1 MMKVICDTNVLIQHF
16 KNDSATIEE
25 MKKIGSENVLLP
37 SVVLMEIFQGM
48 TSKSELLKVKKKLS
62 NYNILH
68 FNEQTSFKAMN
79 LVEKFNLSH
88 NLQMP
93 DAIIGAMSI
102 VYDLPLFTYNIKD
115 FRYLPKLKL
124 YL

>member
-1 MMKVICDTNVLIQHF
+1 
-16 KNDSATIEE
+16 
-25 MKKIGSENVLLP
+25 
-37 SVVLMEIFQGM
+37 MEIFQGM

-102 VYDLPLFTYNIKD
+102 VYDLPLFTYNVKD
-115 FRYLPKLKL
+115 FRYLPNLKL